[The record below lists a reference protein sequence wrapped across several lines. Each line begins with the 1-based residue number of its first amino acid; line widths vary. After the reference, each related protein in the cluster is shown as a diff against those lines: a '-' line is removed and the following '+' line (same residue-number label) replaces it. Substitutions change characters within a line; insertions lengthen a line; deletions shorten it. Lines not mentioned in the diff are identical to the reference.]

1 MTITTAPGDPNDFE
15 NRFASLEQA
24 SKALSVDVQTMT
36 AMLRVVGDLQK
47 EQAEQRRRQDEADRA
62 LLEAKAATD
71 AREARTRR
79 TFGGVALTLS
89 VILPLVSIM
98 VYWSLIQHVDDLLA
112 AQKASFYNSC
122 QTRNEATRANAK
134 REALLAEADKDKAV
148 EQIHRDSVVALNKA
162 IVDCSVYLVKDK

>member
-15 NRFASLEQA
+15 GRFASLEQA
-24 SKALSVDVQTMT
+24 SKALSLDVQTMT

-62 LLEAKAATD
+62 LLESQAATE
-71 AREARTRR
+71 ARETRTRR

-98 VYWSLIQHVDDLLA
+98 VYWSLIQHVDNLLA
-112 AQKASFYNSC
+112 AQKASFYTSC
-122 QTRNEATRANAK
+122 MTRNEATRANAR
-134 REALLAEADKDKAV
+134 REALLAEADKDAAV
-148 EQIHRDSVVALNKA
+148 EKIHRDSVDALNAA
-162 IVDCSVYLVKDK
+162 IVDCSAYLAKKT